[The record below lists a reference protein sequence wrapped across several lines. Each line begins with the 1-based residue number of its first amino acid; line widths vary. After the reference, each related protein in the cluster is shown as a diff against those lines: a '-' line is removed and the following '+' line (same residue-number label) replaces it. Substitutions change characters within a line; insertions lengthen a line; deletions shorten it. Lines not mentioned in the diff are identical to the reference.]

1 MRGRE
6 KDNSKVIS
14 LSNWKTDVA
23 SSGGGKM
30 ARGPG
35 LMLEAGGGEG
45 SSGEISFN
53 YVRGDSKWT
62 FGNPS
67 WSSGGRSK
75 WEI

>member
-1 MRGRE
+1 MRRRE
-6 KDNSKVIS
+6 KDNPKVIS

-45 SSGEISFN
+45 SSGETYLDIL
-53 YVRGDSKWT
+53 
-62 FGNPS
+62 
-67 WSSGGRSK
+67 
-75 WEI
+75 